1 MRSTPSALLKRLKEL
16 KRQAVAV
23 ISTICRSFQ
32 CFRNS
37 AKVSSDTPLGF
48 VVSSSPYWM
57 AARSAGVNPALP
69 ESSRQLTWASVTP
82 NRRASPV
89 WEPSQ

>member
-1 MRSTPSALLKRLKEL
+1 MRSTPSALLKRLNEL

-32 CFRNS
+32 CFRSS
-37 AKVSSDTPLGF
+37 AKVASETPWGF
-48 VVSSSPYWM
+48 RVSSSPYVI
-57 AARSAGVNPALP
+57 AARSAGVKSASPV
-69 ESSRQLTWASVTP
+69 SSRQLTWASVTP